1 DPAVTGLLHPG
12 DRVDVLAATGTYHTD
27 LPSSPMVGST
37 PPAPGGTGDPAGTP
51 GSAPLSTG
59 TATVIASAVTVL
71 AVSPV
76 DPGLVEGGLVVV
88 AVSMP
93 VARRL
98 AGMSPEDRLTVAL
111 RPP

>member
-1 DPAVTGLLHPG
+1 
-12 DRVDVLAATGTYHTD
+12 
-27 LPSSPMVGST
+27 
-37 PPAPGGTGDPAGTP
+37 
-51 GSAPLSTG
+51 
-59 TATVIASAVTVL
+59 VIASAVTVL

-76 DPGLVEGGLVVV
+76 DPGLAEGGLVVV